1 LFGFELLALPFWAGF
16 LFIGIYI
23 RMLKFVKGSTSTLI
37 CTLTEKQT
45 ITDANYLFVFTSRAT
60 NDQVK
65 FVKVNAFDVSTNKE
79 RWNEFAIVVND
90 YFANYHESWWKYEI
104 YEQTSSTN
112 LNPAGLGLLETGLMF
127 LDDNTNMS
135 FTQYSQD
142 VKFTMYDAS

>member
-1 LFGFELLALPFWAGF
+1 
-16 LFIGIYI
+16 
-23 RMLKFVKGSTSTLI
+23 MLKFVKGTTSTLI

-45 ITDANYLFVFTSRAT
+45 ITAANYLFVFTSRAT

-90 YFANYHESWWKYEI
+90 YFLNYGESWWKYEI
-104 YEQTSSTN
+104 YEQTSTTN
-112 LNPAGLGLLETGLMF
+112 LNPSGLGLLETGLMF

-142 VKFTMYDAS
+142 VKFKIYDAS

>member
-1 LFGFELLALPFWAGF
+1 
-16 LFIGIYI
+16 
-23 RMLKFVKGSTSTLI
+23 M
-37 CTLTEKQT
+37 
-45 ITDANYLFVFTSRAT
+45 FTSRVT

-90 YFANYHESWWKYEI
+90 YFATYGKSWWKYEI

-142 VKFTMYDAS
+142 VKFKIYDAS